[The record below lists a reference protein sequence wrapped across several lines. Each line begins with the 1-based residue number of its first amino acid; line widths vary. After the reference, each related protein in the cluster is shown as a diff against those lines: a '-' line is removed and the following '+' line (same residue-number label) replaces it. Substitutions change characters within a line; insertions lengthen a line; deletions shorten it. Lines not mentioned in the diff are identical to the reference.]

1 LSPNETVLQTT
12 SVDTS
17 AMYMASGYLESADN
31 TEIYLFHS
39 GQPFTHGSDAA
50 KGLDSMP
57 ATTTQLTYTWVL

>member
-1 LSPNETVLQTT
+1 
-12 SVDTS
+12 
-17 AMYMASGYLESADN
+17 MYMASGYLESADN

-57 ATTTQLTYTWVL
+57 ATTTQLTYTWVLYGGFCIKLGFVSTL